1 MNSPPPR
8 VATLADAV
16 TVARLLDAFNR
27 EYHVPTPGPEV
38 LATRLRSLLSGT
50 DVIAVLA
57 GDPAVAV
64 ALMTLRPN
72 IWYDGPVGL
81 VDELYVA
88 PEARGLGIGSAL
100 LAAVESITHERG
112 GRLIEIAVDGADT
125 DARRFY
131 ERHGYTD
138 TEAGQHQPSFYFHR
152 DLPDAR

>member
-1 MNSPPPR
+1 MSPPSPR
-8 VATLADAV
+8 AATPADAV

-27 EYHVPTPGPEV
+27 EYQAPTPGPV
-38 LATRLRSLLSGT
+38 ILAARLRRLLAGSE
-50 DVIAVLA
+50 VIAFLA

-72 IWYDGPVGL
+72 VWYDGPVGV

-88 PEARGLGIGSAL
+88 PTERGQGIGSAL

-131 ERHGYTD
+131 ECHGYMD
-138 TEAGQHQPSFYFHR
+138 TEAGQDQPSLYYHR
-152 DLPDAR
+152 EL

>member
-1 MNSPPPR
+1 MNSPRPR

-38 LATRLRSLLSGT
+38 LATRLRCLLSGT

-88 PEARGLGIGSAL
+88 PEARGLGINVPRRRRATRP
-100 LAAVESITHERG
+100 AARDRVRG
-112 GRLIEIAVDGADT
+112 GRFH
-125 DARRFY
+125 ARSR
-131 ERHGYTD
+131 RR
-138 TEAGQHQPSFYFHR
+138 QR
-152 DLPDAR
+152 